1 MEKLEREEGKMGVFI
16 LKKEGEQ
23 QDELAD
29 KMKKCT
35 YRQITYRLIGK
46 VAKQFLNC
54 EKMFDEI
61 CIKKRL

>member
-1 MEKLEREEGKMGVFI
+1 MGVFI